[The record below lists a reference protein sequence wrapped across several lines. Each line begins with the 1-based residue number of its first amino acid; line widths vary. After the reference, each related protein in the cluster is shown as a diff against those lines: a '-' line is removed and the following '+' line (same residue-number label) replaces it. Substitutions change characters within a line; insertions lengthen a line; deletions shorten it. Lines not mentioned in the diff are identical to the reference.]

1 MGKLERVISWIS
13 VVIALIALIIALHN
27 FVEIR
32 RNIKIIETQNHLWL
46 LFDSKST
53 LVITEIRDK

>member
-32 RNIKIIETQNHLWL
+32 RNIKIIETQNHLWE

-53 LVITEIRDK
+53 LVITEIRNK